1 MLDAKTTANM
11 LAAKSTYESFLP
23 KESTDKNT
31 SVVTPVKSQN
41 VGEPTKK
48 ETIKS
53 GTIKTGDTASAGA
66 YGIAL
71 TGAVLAMG
79 VTLKKRKTSK

>member
-1 MLDAKTTANM
+1 M
-11 LAAKSTYESFLP
+11 LAAKATYESFLP

-31 SVVTPVKSQN
+31 SVVTPVKSPN
-41 VGEPTKK
+41 SGESAKT
-48 ETIKS
+48 EAIKY
-53 GTIKTGDTASAGA
+53 GTVKTGDTASAGA